1 MICGQFHQFQGKT
14 RVAPRFYMNAR
25 HQKYRLNVELR
36 QVKDAASCFLHSLL
50 LHRSVGKFTYK
61 EENNFTLGS
70 LGIGEVDC
78 ETIDLTYVRINS
90 EELCAHID
98 EQVCAFYTDIAE
110 SFTSHPPTPASSPSS
125 PHSRFRDFLPSFNAS
140 IGVEFLQKKKRQW
153 PLSEESVSWEVWNL
167 GLDVV
172 KTSDDGLS
180 VMRESVAEALGEIV
194 LTICSQINRQQYM
207 PKMPTRSELNSVFDS
222 RFTDCQPYLY
232 KVVPIT
238 PNTRLQSNRPL
249 VTLQSVLKNLTYQ
262 S

>member
-1 MICGQFHQFQGKT
+1 
-14 RVAPRFYMNAR
+14 MNAR
-25 HQKYRLNVELR
+25 HQKYRLNVDLR
-36 QVKDAASCFLHSLL
+36 QVKDATSAFLHSLL

-61 EENNFTLGS
+61 EENNYTLGS
-70 LGIGEVDC
+70 LGVGEVDC
-78 ETIDLTYVRINS
+78 QTIDLTYVRINS
-90 EELCAHID
+90 EELCAYID
-98 EQVCAFYTDIAE
+98 EQVRAFYSDVEE

-125 PHSRFRDFLPSFNAS
+125 PPSRFREFSPSFNAS

-167 GLDVV
+167 GLDIV
-172 KTSDDGLS
+172 KASNDELS

-232 KVVPIT
+232 KIMQST
-238 PNTRLQSNRPL
+238 PNTRIQSQRPL
-249 VTLQSVLKNLTYQ
+249 VAFQNVLKNLAYP